1 MTEGSQYYKIMDW
14 MVPENARQCKFKQ
27 EFFFRKAM
35 TVAQNSPCLM
45 HRHGAVIVKD
55 NEIVSEGFN
64 HKKWH
69 LYHKA
74 SVHAEI
80 DALTKMKHN
89 KKLLS
94 QCDMYVVRIGG
105 DCMGRPLKYSKPCQ
119 DCMKAISKSGLRR
132 VYYSTSHQYEEFL
145 MYQTA
150 NGCSS
155 PSASTSGSARS
166 SLSA

>member
-1 MTEGSQYYKIMDW
+1 MCPTNNMLPD
-14 MVPENARQCKFKQ
+14 NARPCKNKQ
-27 EFFFRKAM
+27 NFFFNKAM
-35 TVAQNSPCLM
+35 IVAQNSPCLM

-64 HKKWH
+64 HKRWH
-69 LYHKA
+69 LYHKS
-74 SVHAEI
+74 SVHAEV

-105 DCMGRPLKYSKPCQ
+105 DVMGRPLKYSKPCP
-119 DCMKAISKSGLRR
+119 DCMKAITKSGLRR
-132 VYYSTSHQYEEFL
+132 VYYSTNHQFEECL
-145 MYQTA
+145 MIH
-150 NGCSS
+150 
-155 PSASTSGSARS
+155 ASTASSSSSNSPRS